1 MFGSDGRSR
10 TVIQQV
16 LQLKQEVLVGES
28 TDMEVGFKCKA

>member
-1 MFGSDGRSR
+1 MFGGDGGSR

-28 TDMEVGFKCKA
+28 ADMEDRFKCKA